1 MAVVWYGAEAILAFA
16 AGWPLSWRSPLAWI
30 ARDLMLPV
38 LFAQAWTGDAIVWRG
53 NAMSVDE
60 TVFGEADSEPR
71 PQI

>member
-1 MAVVWYGAEAILAFA
+1 
-16 AGWPLSWRSPLAWI
+16 
-30 ARDLMLPV
+30 MLPV